1 MSAAAGRAAVRGP
14 GALAVR
20 AREDWEHNP
29 LVHDGTDRL
38 REGDILNIEHLSI
51 SFGGLK
57 ALDDISFSIRENE
70 IFGLIGPNGAGKTT
84 VFNCVT
90 QFYTPDAGQVW
101 FRYDPA
107 RLHRQGTAHAARS
120 EVIDLVGRP
129 THSII
134 RYGLVRTFQNVEI
147 IPELSLIDNVLIGG
161 HVDFRPT
168 MLEQVFR
175 LPRARR
181 EEKIFRDKAM
191 RALTFMGIARFKDQ
205 LAGGQPYGVLKKLEM
220 ARTLMAEP
228 SLIILD
234 EPAAGLN
241 DTETADLAAT
251 IRRVRDDY
259 HCAILLVEHDMRL
272 VMTVCERICAISF
285 GKFLA
290 LGTPEEIQR
299 DKAVQEAY
307 LGEQE

>member
-1 MSAAAGRAAVRGP
+1 MTG
-14 GALAVR
+14 LN
-20 AREDWEHNP
+20 D
-29 LVHDGTDRL
+29 
-38 REGDILNIEHLSI
+38 GDILSVENLSI

-57 ALDDISFSIRENE
+57 ALDDVSFSIHEKE

-90 QFYTPDAGQVW
+90 QFYTPDTGQVW
-101 FRYDPA
+101 FRYDPV
-107 RLHRQGTAHAARS
+107 RLHHGLRS
-120 EVIDLVGRP
+120 DPSEDTEVINLVGHP

-134 RYGLVRTFQNVEI
+134 RYGLVRTFQNVEV

-161 HVDFRPT
+161 HVDFRAT
-168 MLEQVFR
+168 MFEQIFR

-181 EEKIFRDKAM
+181 EEKSFRVKA
-191 RALTFMGIARFKDQ
+191 REALDFMGIGHLATQ
-205 LAGGQPYGVLKKLEM
+205 LASGQPYGVLKKLEM

-228 SLIILD
+228 TLIILD

-241 DTETADLAAT
+241 DTETEDLAET
-251 IRRVRDDY
+251 IRMVRDEY
-259 HCAILLVEHDMRL
+259 QCAILLVEHDMRL
-272 VMTVCERICAISF
+272 VMNLCERICAISF

-290 LGTPEEIQR
+290 LGTPSEIQSN
-299 DKAVQEAY
+299 KTVQEAY

>member
-1 MSAAAGRAAVRGP
+1 MNETQARP
-14 GALAVR
+14 NALA
-20 AREDWEHNP
+20 D
-29 LVHDGTDRL
+29 
-38 REGDILNIEHLSI
+38 GDILSVENLSI

-57 ALDDISFSIRENE
+57 ALDGLSFSIHDRE

-84 VFNCVT
+84 VFNCIT
-90 QFYTPDAGQVW
+90 QFYKPDTGTVL
-101 FRYDPA
+101 FRYNPA
-107 RLHRQGTAHAARS
+107 RLSHKQEATGADSVEPTHT

-129 THSII
+129 VHSII
-134 RYGLVRTFQNVEI
+134 KYGLVRTFQNVEV

-161 HVDFRPT
+161 HVDFRAT
-168 MLEQVFR
+168 MVEQVFR

-181 EEKIFRDKAM
+181 EEKIFRDKA
-191 RALTFMGIARFKDQ
+191 LGILDFLELGNIKDQ

-228 SLIILD
+228 TLIILD

-241 DTETADLAAT
+241 DTETEDLAQT
-251 IRRVRDDY
+251 IDQIRHEY
-259 HCAILLVEHDMRL
+259 SCAILLVEHDMRL
-272 VMTVCERICAISF
+272 VMNVCERICAISF

-290 LGTPEEIQR
+290 LGTPEAIQ
-299 DKAVQEAY
+299 KNKTVQEAY